1 MTEPTLCIVQY
12 YQITTVPGDFGAT
25 RNIVGDTLIEPP
37 HSKSTRYVKTRTV
50 TTSTTSVTSS
60 VLESRDASVAKD
72 LSQSIRN
79 SAEQSQAEDSASQQS
94 QSRDRS
100 DWKFDASFHG
110 EANVGLS
117 GGSADADAH
126 ASSRSNAVHD
136 ASSQSNEIRDAY
148 RSAVDSAINQQVT
161 KTESFRK
168 QTATTVN
175 DATAK
180 LEEGES
186 IETFEIDNPGPES
199 VTFACVQLSVE
210 RLTALSLVDAK
221 LGFFDARAK
230 KFGLV
235 PLSGMDTLLNRVIT
249 EEGNRALIRKI
260 IISMLAEVADY
271 RDEIRNFIVETP
283 KPGSATETYWRV
295 IPDLQTEVTIQRP
308 GGLVK
313 KFAVPGIATKAQYSV
328 LNLPKVGLVRLGVGG
343 GGAR

>member
-1 MTEPTLCIVQY
+1 
-12 YQITTVPGDFGAT
+12 
-25 RNIVGDTLIEPP
+25 
-37 HSKSTRYVKTRTV
+37 
-50 TTSTTSVTSS
+50 
-60 VLESRDASVAKD
+60 VLESRDVSVAED

-79 SAEQSQAEDSASQQS
+79 SAEQAQAENSTSQQS
-94 QSRDRS
+94 QARDRS

-110 EANVGLS
+110 EVDVGLT

-126 ASSRSNAVHD
+126 ASSQSNAVRD
-136 ASSQSNEIRDAY
+136 ASSRSNETRDAY
-148 RSAVDSAINQQVT
+148 RSAVDSAVNQQVT
-161 KTESFRK
+161 KTEGFRK

-175 DATAK
+175 DGTAK

-199 VTFACVQLSVE
+199 VTFACVQLSIE

-221 LGFFDARAK
+221 IGFFDARAK

-249 EEGNRALIRKI
+249 EEGKRTLIRKV

-283 KPGSATETYWRV
+283 KPGSATEMYWRV
-295 IPDLQTEVTIQRP
+295 IPDLQTEVTIHRP
-308 GGLVK
+308 DGLVK
-313 KFAVPGIATKAQYSV
+313 TFAVPGIATKARYRV
-328 LNLPKVGLVRLGVGG
+328 LNLPKVGLVRLGSNGDG
-343 GGAR
+343 TR